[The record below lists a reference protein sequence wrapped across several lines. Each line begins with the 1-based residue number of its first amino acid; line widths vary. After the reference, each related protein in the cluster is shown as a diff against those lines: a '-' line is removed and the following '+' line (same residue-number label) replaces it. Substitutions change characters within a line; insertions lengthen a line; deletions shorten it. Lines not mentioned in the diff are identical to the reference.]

1 MRHYLIQRMKL
12 QDRMLKVFSK
22 NKSKGQRKEKIKKVP
37 LRIIKTGKM
46 NGILKMTTMQIS
58 ITIISSNVMR

>member
-12 QDRMLKVFSK
+12 QDRMSKVFSK
-22 NKSKGQRKEKIKKVP
+22 NKSKGPRKEKIKKVP
-37 LRIIKTGKM
+37 LRIIKTRKM

-58 ITIISSNVMR
+58 ITIISSTVMR

>member
-1 MRHYLIQRMKL
+1 MS
-12 QDRMLKVFSK
+12 KVFSK
-22 NKSKGQRKEKIKKVP
+22 NKSKGPRKEKIKKVP
-37 LRIIKTGKM
+37 LRIIKTRKM